1 MIYAAAVGLRPSYY
15 RMLNSVLPHENAMT
29 IAKYIASMK
38 TEVNLSDHYRR
49 DLIAVLYK
57 LSIYNSSRSNKAKPF
72 RLMTRQD
79 IIAFLDSFRK
89 PDSSDPLHK
98 WIGTYNTYRMHLLRF
113 FKWLYYPDI
122 EPSKRPRPEVVD
134 NIPQLKR
141 KEQSIYKPTDLWT
154 VQDDLLFLKYCPSK
168 RIKCNH
174 AISL

>member
-1 MIYAAAVGLRPSYY
+1 MANNMTSNSYSPAAPNVANSYCITTSSYDDEKMIDAAAAGLRPSYY
-15 RMLNSVLPHENAMT
+15 RMLNSVLPYENAMT

-57 LSIYNSSRSNKAKPF
+57 LSIYISSRRNKAKPF

-89 PDSSDPLHK
+89 PDSSDPMHK

-113 FKWLYYPDI
+113 FKWLYYRHRA
-122 EPSKRPRPEVVD
+122 K
-134 NIPQLKR
+134 
-141 KEQSIYKPTDLWT
+141 
-154 VQDDLLFLKYCPSK
+154 
-168 RIKCNH
+168 
-174 AISL
+174 

>member
-1 MIYAAAVGLRPSYY
+1 MPY
-15 RMLNSVLPHENAMT
+15 SVLPHENAMT

-122 EPSKRPRPEVVD
+122 EPRGLDQK
-134 NIPQLKR
+134 L
-141 KEQSIYKPTDLWT
+141 SIT
-154 VQDDLLFLKYCPSK
+154 S
-168 RIKCNH
+168 R
-174 AISL
+174 S